1 MRARSTDGSLV
12 IKEARLCQ
20 TTLLIGADLSAVS
33 QRIAGKADS
42 FTIASEA
49 IIWAVIASK
58 LICVGVV
65 PLQAGGVA
73 HVIDS

>member
-1 MRARSTDGSLV
+1 M
-12 IKEARLCQ
+12 
-20 TTLLIGADLSAVS
+20 IGADLSAVS